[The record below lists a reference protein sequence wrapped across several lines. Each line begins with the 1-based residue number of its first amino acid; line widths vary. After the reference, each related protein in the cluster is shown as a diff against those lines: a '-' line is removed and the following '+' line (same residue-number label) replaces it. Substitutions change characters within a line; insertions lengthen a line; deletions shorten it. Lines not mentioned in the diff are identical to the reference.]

1 MASSS
6 RSRRAE
12 YREGRAFI
20 DADEIPK
27 LVKGIDALLDV
38 SSNPT
43 SFGNFEVRYSTKGD
57 LQITGFNSC
66 DRGNA
71 LACHGDPQDRDDG
84 EGMVWWF
91 DGPNGAQRRFAA
103 DSEILNPP
111 TIEQLRAMLSAAE
124 DVAP

>member
-12 YREGRAFI
+12 YREERAFI

-43 SFGNFEVRYSTKGD
+43 SFENFEVRYSTKGD

-71 LACHGDPQDRDDG
+71 LACHGDPS
-84 EGMVWWF
+84 
-91 DGPNGAQRRFAA
+91 GPRRQRRHGLVVRWPERRAA
-103 DSEILNPP
+103 
-111 TIEQLRAMLSAAE
+111 TICGRF
-124 DVAP
+124 